1 MEEDKR
7 SWTCAG
13 APLLLWPAPGRLFPG
28 ITNQI
33 FRCALD
39 IAVHY
44 WYPRTLTVHLWY
56 PRTLTAHLPEKQDI

>member
-33 FRCALD
+33 LRCALD
-39 IAVHY
+39 IAVH
-44 WYPRTLTVHLWY
+44 LWY
-56 PRTLTAHLPEKQDI
+56 P